1 MAAAQRMTDAN
12 LGGGTIS
19 SIPQSTVYANS
30 KLLSVNG
37 SSVQNHVLH
46 VGTTTANGSDTVKA
60 GGLGVNRD
68 EDVDSCT
75 HSRTGGSDDVNIG

>member
-60 GGLGVNRD
+60 GGLGVNRTGD
-68 EDVDSCT
+68 ADSCGHT
-75 HSRTGGSDDVNIG
+75 RTGGSDDVNIG

>member
-19 SIPQSTVYANS
+19 SVPQSTVYANS

-46 VGTTTANGSDTVKA
+46 VGTTTANGSSTVFA
-60 GGLGVNRD
+60 GGTGVNRTGD
-68 EDVDSCT
+68 ADSCG
-75 HSRTGGSDDVNIG
+75 HARTGGSSDVNIG